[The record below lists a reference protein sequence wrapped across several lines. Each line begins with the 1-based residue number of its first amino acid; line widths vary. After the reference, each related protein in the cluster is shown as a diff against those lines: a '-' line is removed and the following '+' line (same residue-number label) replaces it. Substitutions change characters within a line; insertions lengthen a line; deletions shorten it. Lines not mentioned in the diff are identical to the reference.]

1 MPKKQVGELQIKN
14 MGKTIFIL
22 VLIQGLMAVLMAF
35 MISKMSFM
43 GRMGITFLY
52 REYLVLKSPWKTA
65 ALIFVVQL
73 FLIVILAFFK
83 YFTPA
88 KIANAMA
95 IFTILVG
102 LGAAYFTYLDFT
114 TTSHK
119 YMKSNFHIGVYLF
132 WVSWIFSAIFFL
144 FLKKKKVALTNLEPT
159 ITNSVTE

>member
-1 MPKKQVGELQIKN
+1 
-14 MGKTIFIL
+14 MGKNIFIL
-22 VLIQGLMAVLMAF
+22 ILIQGLMAVLMAF

-65 ALIFVVQL
+65 ALIFCVQL
-73 FLIVILAFFK
+73 FLLVILAFFK

-88 KIANAMA
+88 KIANALA
-95 IFTILVG
+95 IFTIFVG

-119 YMKSNFHIGVYLF
+119 YMKSNFHLGVYLF
-132 WVSWIFSAIFFL
+132 WVAWIFSAIFFL
-144 FLKKKKVALTNLEPT
+144 FLKKKKVTLTNLEGSTPNPET
-159 ITNSVTE
+159 K

>member
-1 MPKKQVGELQIKN
+1 
-14 MGKTIFIL
+14 MGKNIFIL
-22 VLIQGLMAVLMAF
+22 VLLQALLAVLMSF

-65 ALIFVVQL
+65 ALIFAIQL

-88 KIANAMA
+88 KIANALA
-95 IFTILVG
+95 LFTILVG

-119 YMKSNFHIGVYLF
+119 YMKSNFHMGVYLF
-132 WVSWIFSAIFFL
+132 WVAWIFSAIFFL
-144 FLKKKKVALTNLEPT
+144 FLKKKKVALTNLE
-159 ITNSVTE
+159 TNTANPQPE